1 MGKKELEGLIEDLPI
16 GIFRLA
22 CDQPGRILNVNSEF
36 KVLLGYEASNDLDDR
51 TLGDHFLF
59 QSDWNNFN
67 DLVTGNRHVG
77 GFEVQLKAND
87 GSNFWASINAS
98 LVHSPENNKEWILG
112 TIEDIDERKFEQLR
126 SITHMEVLRQAS
138 LTLTASLDLK
148 DVLDTISQCAMDLV
162 PGMRNCHIFLFQH
175 GNGKQLIF
183 GTALWGDGKKSQ
195 PFSLPRKNGLTM
207 TVAQTGEPI
216 LVSDIRSEPIY
227 ADAPESW
234 TGSIIGLPLKIGK
247 RVVGVMNVSHTEPG
261 ALTENNLQLL
271 RMLGDQ
277 AAIAIENARLYE
289 AVATEERHLSL
300 VYEIGRELAP
310 SLSSDEILDRA
321 TILTCEALHGVLGM
335 AFLYLPQEDI
345 LRGLKVYQTTQVS
358 HQEIELPTDIEMDE
372 GFLAQVARNQ
382 MAEKIHDLNVNEF
395 SGKIPEWCD
404 GMHSMLGSPIIHGE
418 QLMGVLCLFHKQ
430 RDFFSDDHLELIQ
443 SICHQVG
450 VALSNIGRYEQV
462 QHLVELLECE
472 QQRLLDL
479 VERLPVG
486 VILIDEKNKPVVVN
500 SYGNEILSNF
510 GFDNP
515 EAALLNLGP
524 HSIDDLISQYLDPK
538 PVEIQIDDP
547 HPKIFEVETRPLGG
561 DRPYW
566 ILMLRE
572 VTHDRQIQ
580 SRVHMQ
586 DRLATVGQLAA
597 GIAHDFN
604 NIMATIL
611 VYSDL
616 LKKDLASNP
625 EGMEQLTII
634 RQQVQRAAS
643 LIRQIL
649 DFSRQSVMEPS
660 SMDLL
665 PFIKE
670 FEKLLERVLPETI
683 RVRLNFH
690 PGEYPVHADPTQLQQ
705 VFMNLAINSRDAMP
719 NGGILS
725 FDISQLELSPGD
737 IPPSPFVPHGEW
749 VAITIGDTG
758 SGIPPEAIPHIF
770 EPFFTTK
777 PVGKGTGLGLAQ
789 AYGIIK
795 QHGGY
800 IDVQSKVGE
809 GTRFAVYLPALP
821 SQQIEKVDVHYSS
834 PLEGHGHT
842 ILVVEDDPI
851 TLTAIQD
858 LLEAQ
863 EYEVLA
869 ANNGNEALQILEHK
883 SGIVDLLVS
892 DMVMPEMG
900 GLALYNAVQDRW
912 PGMRTLFVTGHP
924 MGMDRQ
930 SLLEEKQITW
940 LQKPFSAP
948 EFFFMVEEVLASV

>member
-1 MGKKELEGLIEDLPI
+1 MGKMEPESLIEDLPI

-22 CDQPGRILNVNSEF
+22 CDQSGRILNVNSEF
-36 KVLLGYEASNDLDDR
+36 KVILGYEKNNDLDDR
-51 TLGDHFLF
+51 KLVDHFLF
-59 QSDWNNFN
+59 QTDWD
-67 DLVTGNRHVG
+67 DLYDLITGNRHVG

-98 LVHSPENNKEWILG
+98 LVHSSDINEEWIIG
-112 TIEDIDERKFEQLR
+112 TVEDIDERKFEQLR

-138 LTLTASLDLK
+138 LSLTASLDLK

-162 PGMRNCHIFLFQH
+162 PGMRNCHIFLFQE

-216 LVSDIRSEPIY
+216 LVSDFRSEPIY
-227 ADAPESW
+227 ANTPESW

-261 ALTENNLQLL
+261 ALTENSLRLL

-321 TILTCEALHGVLGM
+321 TKLTCEVLEGVMGM
-335 AFLYLPQEDI
+335 AFLYLPQENK
-345 LRGLKVYQTTQVS
+345 LRGHKVYQTREIS
-358 HQEIELPTDIEMDE
+358 HQDFELPTDIEMDD
-372 GFLAQVARNQ
+372 GMFAQVVSNLTAV
-382 MAEKIHDLNVNEF
+382 KISDLNVNEF
-395 SGKIPEWCD
+395 RDEIPEWCD

-418 QLMGVLCLFHKQ
+418 QLMGVLCLFHEQ

-443 SICHQVG
+443 SICRQVG

-462 QHLVELLECE
+462 QHLVEMLECE

-479 VERLPVG
+479 VEHLPVG

-500 SYGNEILSNF
+500 SHGSEILSNF
-510 GFDNP
+510 GFDDP
-515 EAALLNLGP
+515 EEALMNLGP
-524 HSIDDLISQYLDPK
+524 HSIDDLIRQYHDPK
-538 PVEIQIDDP
+538 PVEIRIDGS
-547 HPKIFEVETRPLGG
+547 HTKIFEVETRPLGG
-561 DRPYW
+561 DRPHW

-616 LKKDLASNP
+616 LKKDLSSNAV
-625 EGMEQLTII
+625 GMEQLTII

-660 SMDLL
+660 TLDLL
-665 PFIKE
+665 PFIEE

-683 RVRLNFH
+683 RVQLKFH

-725 FDISQLELSPGD
+725 FDISHLELTPGD
-737 IPPSPFVPHGEW
+737 IPPSPYVPHGEW
-749 VAITIGDTG
+749 VVITIGDTG
-758 SGIPPEAIPHIF
+758 SGIPPEAMPHIF

-809 GTRFAVYLPALP
+809 GTRFAVYLPNFP
-821 SQQIEKVDVHYSS
+821 SQQIDKVDLNYFS
-834 PLEGHGHT
+834 PIEGHGQT

-851 TLTAIQD
+851 TLNAIQD

-863 EYEVLA
+863 EYQVLA
-869 ANNGNEALQILEHK
+869 ANNGSEALQILELK

-924 MGMDRQ
+924 MGVDRQ
-930 SLLEEKQITW
+930 SLLEEKKITW
-940 LQKPFSAP
+940 LQKPFSVP
-948 EFFFMVEEVLASV
+948 EFFFKVEEILASV

>member
-1 MGKKELEGLIEDLPI
+1 MTRTMGKMEPETLLEDLPI

-22 CDQPGRILNVNSEF
+22 SDKSGKILDGNSEF
-36 KVLLGYEASNDLDDR
+36 KVILGYQEINDLDDR
-51 TLGDHFLF
+51 TMVKHFLF
-59 QSDWNNFN
+59 QTDWDEFF
-67 DLVTGNRHVG
+67 DLVTGNRYVG
-77 GFEVQLKAND
+77 GFEVQLKANE

-98 LVHSPENNKEWILG
+98 LVPSPDNNEEWIIG
-112 TIEDIDERKFEQLR
+112 TVEDIDERKFEQLR
-126 SITHMEVLRQAS
+126 SVTHMEVLRQAS
-138 LTLTASLDLK
+138 LSLTASLDLK

-162 PGMRNCHIFLFQH
+162 PGMRNCHIFLFQE

-183 GTALWGDGKKSQ
+183 GTALWGDGRKNQ
-195 PFSLPRKNGLTM
+195 PFSLPRKDGLTM

-216 LVSDIRSEPIY
+216 LVSDFRSDPIY
-227 ADAPESW
+227 ANTPESW
-234 TGSIIGLPLKIGK
+234 TGSIIGLPLKIGT
-247 RVVGVMNVSHTEPG
+247 RVVGVMNVSHSEPG
-261 ALTENNLQLL
+261 ALTENNLRLL

-289 AVATEERHLSL
+289 AVAREERHLSL

-310 SLSSDEILDRA
+310 SLNSGEILDRA
-321 TILTCEALHGVLGM
+321 TILTCEALEGVMGM
-335 AFLYLPQEDI
+335 AFLYLPRENK
-345 LRGLKVYQTTQVS
+345 LRKHKVYQTT
-358 HQEIELPTDIEMDE
+358 EISCHDFESAMDIEMDE
-372 GFLAQVARNQ
+372 GVFAQVARNLT
-382 MAEKIHDLNVNEF
+382 AVKIYDLYENEF
-395 SGKIPEWCD
+395 NDEIPEWCD
-404 GMHSMLGSPIIHGE
+404 GLHSMLVSPIIHGE
-418 QLMGVLCLFHKQ
+418 KLMGVLCLFHEQ
-430 RDFFSDDHLELIQ
+430 RDFFSNNHLELIQ

-462 QHLVELLECE
+462 QHLVEMLECE

-479 VERLPVG
+479 VEHLPVG
-486 VILIDEKNKPVVVN
+486 VILIDEKNKPVVIN
-500 SYGNEILSNF
+500 SYGSEILSNF
-510 GFDNP
+510 GFDDP
-515 EAALLNLGP
+515 GAELMNLGP
-524 HSIDDLISQYLDPK
+524 HSIDDLIRQHQDPK
-538 PVEIQIDDP
+538 PVEIRIDGS

-561 DRPYW
+561 DRPHW

-616 LKKDLASNP
+616 LKKQFPSNP
-625 EGMEQLTII
+625 VGMEQLTII
-634 RQQVQRAAS
+634 QQQVQRAAS

-660 SMDLL
+660 SLDLL

-683 RVRLNFH
+683 QVQLKFH
-690 PGEYPVHADPTQLQQ
+690 AGEYPVHADPTQLQQ

-725 FDISQLELSPGD
+725 FDIRHLEITPGD
-737 IPPSPFVPHGEW
+737 IPPSPYVPQGEW
-749 VAITIGDTG
+749 ITITIGDTG
-758 SGIPPEAIPHIF
+758 SGIPPEAMPHIF

-809 GTRFAVYLPALP
+809 GTRFAIYLPTLP
-821 SQQIEKVDVHYSS
+821 SQQIDKVDVHYSS
-834 PLEGHGHT
+834 PLEGHGQT

-851 TLTAIQD
+851 TLNAIQD

-863 EYEVLA
+863 EYRVLA

-883 SGIVDLLVS
+883 SGD
-892 DMVMPEMG
+892 
-900 GLALYNAVQDRW
+900 YR
-912 PGMRTLFVTGHP
+912 
-924 MGMDRQ
+924 
-930 SLLEEKQITW
+930 
-940 LQKPFSAP
+940 PFG
-948 EFFFMVEEVLASV
+948 